1 MANIL
6 EDLLSNVSASDLLQ
20 LASINST
27 GTDLGTGQ
35 RNVNLNDPLTYT
47 TVEVEPVVAPL
58 PEGTKLETRGRGLN
72 QRQVLVDEDV
82 GTNAFTHFLKG
93 LADFATF
100 GVHDFDQSGNLFGG
114 EHKKG
119 ILPWV
124 GGSGYGKEWDQEEQN
139 KLLEIQQ
146 KADLSG
152 DQLPSPEQTDKNLET
167 VAKLDD
173 YAIARLQQLN
183 NIELE
188 RFKNAYPQYA
198 KIINDEIYKR
208 VMQAQYNR
216 PDLLQQRMEKSR
228 NNYVNALLARS
239 QAQKNIAD
247 AVATGLGRYS
257 GIRNVAG

>member
-6 EDLLSNVSASDLLQ
+6 EDILSNVSASDLLQ
-20 LASINST
+20 LASINHT
-27 GTDLGTGQ
+27 GLNTGNGQ

-58 PEGTKLETRGRGLN
+58 PEGTKLETRGTGLN
-72 QRQVLVDEDV
+72 QRQVLVGEDV

-100 GVHDFDQSGNLFGG
+100 GISDFDQSGNLFGG
-114 EHKKG
+114 EHG
-119 ILPWV
+119 AT
-124 GGSGYGKEWDQEEQN
+124 GYGRVWDQEAQN
-139 KLLEIQQ
+139 KLLEVQQ

-152 DQLPSPEQTDKNLET
+152 DQLPSPEQIDRNLESQ
-167 VAKLDD
+167 AKLDD
-173 YAIARLQQLN
+173 YAIERLQQLN

-198 KIINDEIYKR
+198 KMINDEIYKR

-216 PDLLQQRMEKSR
+216 PDLIQQRIEKS
-228 NNYVNALLARS
+228 ADSAARRLYTRAA
-239 QAQKNIAD
+239 AQKLIAD
-247 AVATGLGRYS
+247 AVSTGIDRKFG
-257 GIRNVAG
+257 